1 MGFRVQLFHTDFGS
15 SEGFHS
21 AGGPVRVGR
30 HPWAPGPA
38 ASARPAVPA
47 CSLPTWTASW
57 KVLEGKSATAGRL
70 EAAYPGVTA
79 GSHPLTRGC
88 CHCPPCAY
96 TRGQSSAGA
105 RLPGNTRTCPRTP
118 DCLSP
123 APPRSV
129 PAATSLVEG
138 VVASAREGGE
148 AGAGAGTPRASAS
161 RLPTSAW
168 PREPAPRC
176 RGSWRR
182 RLKPHG
188 AHGACARGCFLA
200 AGGRAV
206 TAGASPGRR
215 LTWSSPH
222 LVGSSPGRRLTWAV
236 TPQVDPACPV
246 PWAGMNLAAGG
257 QPSRAPD
264 GRPHVPLATRV

>member
-38 ASARPAVPA
+38 ASARPAGPA
-47 CSLPTWTASW
+47 CSLPTRTASW
-57 KVLEGKSATAGRL
+57 RALEGKSATAGRL

-129 PAATSLVEG
+129 PAATTLVEG

-148 AGAGAGTPRASAS
+148 AGAGAGTPRASPHAS
-161 RLPTSAW
+161 RPALGPAS
-168 PREPAPRC
+168 PRPAAE
-176 RGSWRR
+176 G
-182 RLKPHG
+182 
-188 AHGACARGCFLA
+188 
-200 AGGRAV
+200 AGGR
-206 TAGASPGRR
+206 G
-215 LTWSSPH
+215 
-222 LVGSSPGRRLTWAV
+222 
-236 TPQVDPACPV
+236 
-246 PWAGMNLAAGG
+246 
-257 QPSRAPD
+257 
-264 GRPHVPLATRV
+264 